1 MKSKIFSIFTF
12 LLSFLSFGSCFSQD
26 QWPNKPIRIVD
37 PYAAG
42 GVGDAVFHVIAP
54 LLELKFG
61 SRFIIDN
68 KTGADGKIGTL
79 EVINAKPD
87 GYTFLMAPTANYS
100 VNQFL
105 FSNLG
110 FDPVNQLEPISLIA
124 EAPLIA
130 VTSISG
136 PNSLKEFAQ
145 EVALHPG
152 RFNYG
157 SPGSGSPPHLDGA
170 LFSQLNNNLIEH
182 IAYRGTPPMILG
194 LMGGDI
200 QLAFATWSAAG
211 TQIKAGKIKALA
223 ITGSHRFD
231 EISSVPTTKEAGYP
245 EVNLTNWWL
254 LSAPK
259 NIDPKIVKK
268 FSNEIQSIL
277 QEEQVKKNLLEIGHT
292 ALGLNPKDSLNFI
305 KSESLKYKILI
316 QKNEIKVQ

>member
-1 MKSKIFSIFTF
+1 MRVFIFLFSAY
-12 LLSFLSFGSCFSQD
+12 LLCLNCLAQD
-26 QWPNKPIRIVD
+26 QWPSKPVRIVD

-54 LLELKFG
+54 LLEQKFG
-61 SRFIIDN
+61 TRFIIDN

-79 EVINAKPD
+79 EVITAKPD

-145 EVALHPG
+145 EVALHPKK
-152 RFNYG
+152 FNYG
-157 SPGSGSPPHLDGA
+157 SPGAGSPPHLAGA
-170 LFSQLNNNLIEH
+170 LFSQLNGNSIEH
-182 IAYRGTPPMILG
+182 IAYRGTPPLILA
-194 LMGGDI
+194 LIGGDI

-211 TQIKAGKIKALA
+211 TQLKAGKIKALA
-223 ITGSHRFD
+223 ITGSRRFE
-231 EISSVPTTKEAGYP
+231 EISDVPTTKEAGFP

-254 LSAPK
+254 ISSPK
-259 NIDPKIVKK
+259 NIDPKIVQK
-268 FSNEIQSIL
+268 FSNEIQIIL
-277 QEEQVKKNLLEIGHT
+277 QDEQIKKNLLDIGHT
-292 ALGLNPKDSLNFI
+292 AIGLNPKDSLGFI
-305 KSESLKYKILI
+305 KSESLKYKTLI

>member
-1 MKSKIFSIFTF
+1 MRLNI
-12 LLSFLSFGSCFSQD
+12 LLISTLCFNINCFSQD
-26 QWPNKPIRIVD
+26 QWPSKPIRIVD

-42 GVGDAVFHVIAP
+42 GVGDAVFRVIAP
-54 LLELKFG
+54 LLEQKFG
-61 SRFIIDN
+61 NRFIIDN

-100 VNQFL
+100 VNQYL

-110 FDPVNQLEPISLIA
+110 FDPINQLEPISLIA

-136 PNSLKEFAQ
+136 PNSLKEFSQ
-145 EVALHPG
+145 EVALRPKN
-152 RFNYG
+152 FNYG
-157 SPGSGSPPHLDGA
+157 SPGAGSPPHLAGA
-170 LFSQLNNNLIEH
+170 LFAQLNGNSIEH
-182 IAYRGTPPMILG
+182 IAYRGTPPLILA

-211 TQIKAGKIKALA
+211 TQLKAGKIKALA
-223 ITGSHRFD
+223 ITGSRRFD
-231 EISSVPTTKEAGYP
+231 EISSVPTTKEAGFP

-254 LSAPK
+254 ISAPK
-259 NIDPKIVKK
+259 NIDPKIIQKL
-268 FSNEIQSIL
+268 SNEIQLIL
-277 QEEQVKKNLLEIGHT
+277 QDEQIKKSMLEIGHT

-305 KSESLKYKILI
+305 KSESLKYKNLI